1 MKNRVYFGT
10 EEHPKKRG
18 YAIGKLQ
25 KFLKLSNLTKKFK
38 ANCIKE
44 NSRKGQTELGCA
56 FTWHKTYEGERFW
69 IQVNQ
74 DFKHYC
80 NGNKVF
86 TVYSD

>member
-1 MKNRVYFGT
+1 MKNKVILGT
-10 EEHPKKRG
+10 EKYPSKRG

-44 NSRKGQTELGCA
+44 NSRKGQTELDCA
-56 FTWHKTYEGERFW
+56 FSWSKTYEGHRFW
-69 IQVNQ
+69 IQVSS
-74 DFKHYC
+74 DFEHYC
-80 NGNKVF
+80 NGRQVF

>member
-1 MKNRVYFGT
+1 MKNKVYFGT
-10 EEHPKKRG
+10 EKYPSKRG

-44 NSRKGQTELGCA
+44 NSRRGQTELDQA
-56 FTWHKTYEGERFW
+56 FLWRNSNEGYKFW
-69 IQVNQ
+69 IQVNN

-80 NGNKVF
+80 NRYKVF
-86 TVYSD
+86 TVYGD

>member
-1 MKNRVYFGT
+1 MKDKVIKGT
-10 EEHPKKRG
+10 EKYPSKRG

-44 NSRKGQTELGCA
+44 NSRKGQTKIESA
-56 FTWHKTYEGERFW
+56 FIWQNSNEGHKFW
-69 IQVNQ
+69 VQVNK
-74 DFKHYC
+74 DFEHYC

-86 TVYSD
+86 TVYGE